1 MRIMKN
7 ISIASVSIIVLL
19 LCCSSGCLTG
29 TSPQMTPTQTVPTQV
44 PETLVMT
51 TQPPVISLSPGP
63 TQTIPS
69 DYYVEVEV
77 TKQNEAGR
85 PVVTVTYRGG
95 KGLVFTQQVNVR
107 VTRSDGIIETGSMN
121 KPSIGDE
128 RQLEATIDNDRV
140 EVSILFSDGK
150 SYKVFDRLMPYQSVN
165 P

>member
-1 MRIMKN
+1 MQIYRI
-7 ISIASVSIIVLL
+7 SSVSIIVLL
-19 LCCSSGCLTG
+19 LCSAAGCLNGTG
-29 TSPQMTPTQTVPTQV
+29 PQPTPTTTVPTQV
-44 PETLVMT
+44 PEIFTPT
-51 TQPPVISLSPGP
+51 IEPTAISLAPGP
-63 TQTIPS
+63 TQTIPP

-95 KGLVFTQQVNVR
+95 KGLVFTQQVNIR
-107 VTRSDGIIETGSMN
+107 VTRSDGIIETETMN
-121 KPSIGDE
+121 KPSVGDE
-128 RQLEATIDNDRV
+128 RTLLATIYDDRV